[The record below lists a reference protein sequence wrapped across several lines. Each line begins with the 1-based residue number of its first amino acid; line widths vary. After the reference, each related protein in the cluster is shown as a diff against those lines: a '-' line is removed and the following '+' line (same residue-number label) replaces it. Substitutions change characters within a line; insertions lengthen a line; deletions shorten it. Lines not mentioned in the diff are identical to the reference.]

1 MSKAIASHVMI
12 GILCAA
18 IEAEDIDVPKND
30 RKVLGIA
37 LISIGMT
44 GAAAMGAL
52 AYKNRSQ
59 TMVYKDLSFR
69 SSGAIA
75 KSQQHK
81 TEVYRNG
88 WNRERAVVFGLSSA
102 ILICGTVTFLFN

>member
-1 MSKAIASHVMI
+1 MYKTITSLVMM

-18 IEAEDIDVPKND
+18 IGAEDIDVPKKD
-30 RKVLGIA
+30 RKALGIA
-37 LISIGMT
+37 LASIGIT
-44 GAAAMGAL
+44 GAAAMSAL
-52 AYKNRSQ
+52 AYQNRSQ